1 MASEEDLQMA
11 CEGEK
16 YGQRW
21 HVKVFPT
28 AAGVLW
34 GGNQGVYFFFFNLLI
49 FFMFIFYVNV
59 KEHHVGSAKAHTLQ
73 GYNNDKNPQSLLP
86 IEHSSQKFQHII
98 SLSHYIP
105 TKGLYGFIS
114 LSLVTHQQEGY
125 GFMKNKE
132 INFNCLT
139 FFKLLIF
146 IPFIYIYFFL
156 F

>member
-1 MASEEDLQMA
+1 MASEEDLQMV

-21 HVKVFPT
+21 HVRVFPT

-34 GGNQGVYFFFFNLLI
+34 GGKPRGLLFFLLLFTYF
-49 FFMFIFYVNV
+49 FYVNV

-105 TKGLYGFIS
+105 TKGYIVSS
-114 LSLVTHQQEGY
+114 LSLSHYTPTRGLWFHE
-125 GFMKNKE
+125 K
-132 INFNCLT
+132 
-139 FFKLLIF
+139 
-146 IPFIYIYFFL
+146 
-156 F
+156 